1 MELWQW
7 LLYIIM
13 NYITSMK
20 LTSIWTCIIV
30 LVALIGVRINDPDI
44 VEQLRVINFDY
55 YQKNIEPTKNDSIIL
70 IDIGEK
76 SLETFG
82 QWPFPRHQFAQLI
95 SDLRNS
101 NAGIIGFT
109 TMFADEDRFGGDE
122 VFASWL
128 TDNGV
133 VMSATTS
140 TKGLESVAPHV
151 GTATLGEGDANTFA
165 YKYKSVVN
173 NLFSDVSNGTGML
186 SSSPEVD
193 GSVRRIPLV
202 ISVENK
208 LYPSFG
214 MEVVRVMADKLSY
227 TMKVEQTGIE
237 NMRIPPYEPVVTDY
251 TGSIYIDWSNTF
263 ERYEYGDVLP
273 DLKGKTVIIGVTAEG
288 ISPLVTTSMGLKY
301 PHEIQASVIHTLTGG
316 KQISRSQLVQMSEVG
331 LYTLIGL
338 LLILSVYYLPLWLS
352 ALFFVGSVF
361 AVVVGSFEAFASGVL
376 IDFSYALIL
385 FILVF
390 SHSSFNNFY
399 IQFKLRQQIKGQFST
414 YLSPDMVNMLVKDP
428 SLMKLGGDRKEMTF
442 LFADIVGFTPISEAY
457 MKKDDPEGLVELI
470 NMFLDRFTKIIL
482 ANGGTID
489 KYMGDCIMAFWN
501 APLPCENHAEMA
513 VKSAIEIELECE
525 KMNRELIE
533 QGLDLPSVKMGT
545 GVNTGPCIVGNMGS
559 ESRFDYSVVGDAVN
573 LAARLEVQTRTYD
586 TPVLISSYTNDLID
600 YPVERLDEIKV
611 KGKDEPVEIF
621 APLINGELRKL
632 IK

>member
-1 MELWQW
+1 
-7 LLYIIM
+7 
-13 NYITSMK
+13 MK
-20 LTSIWTCIIV
+20 LTSIWSCIIV
-30 LVALIGVRINDPDI
+30 LIGLVSLRVYDPTI

-55 YQKNIEPTKNDSIIL
+55 YQKNTEPTKNDSIIL

-76 SLETFG
+76 SLKTFG
-82 QWPFPRHQFAQLI
+82 QWPFPRTQFAQLI

-109 TMFADEDRFGGDE
+109 PMFLDEDRFGGDD
-122 VFASWL
+122 VFASWIK
-128 TDNGV
+128 DNGIV
-133 VMSATTS
+133 LSQTTS
-140 TKGLESVAPHV
+140 SFPISGYGPHV
-151 GTATLGEGDANTFA
+151 GTATLGDGNALSFA
-165 YKYKSVVN
+165 YNYKSV
-173 NLFSDVSNGTGML
+173 LSNTPKLQNAPEGSGMT

-202 ISVENK
+202 VQAQGKI
-208 LYPSFG
+208 YPSFA
-214 MEVVRVMADKLSY
+214 MEVVRVMGRNKSY
-227 TMKVEQTGIE
+227 TMKVEPTGIE
-237 NMRIPPYEPVVTDY
+237 NMRIPPYDPVETDY
-251 TGSIYIDWSNTF
+251 TGSIWIDWSNTF
-263 ERYEYGDVLP
+263 ERYEYGNVDAGW
-273 DLKGKTVIIGVTAEG
+273 DRTTDFEGKTVIIGVTAEG
-288 ISPLVTTSMGLKY
+288 IVPLVTTPMGLKY

-316 KQISRSQLVQMSEVG
+316 KQITRTLLVQMGEVCLLFFLG
-331 LYTLIGL
+331 LGL
-338 LLILSVYYLPLWLS
+338 LLSVYYLPLWLS
-352 ALFFVGSVF
+352 ALIFGGSSIGVVAVG
-361 AVVVGSFEAFASGVL
+361 FEAYSYGFL
-376 IDFSYALIL
+376 FDFSYALFL
-385 FILVF
+385 LILVF

-399 IQFKLRQQIKGQFST
+399 IQFKLRQQIKGQFGT
-414 YLSPDMVNMLVKDP
+414 YLSPDMVDMLVKDP

-501 APLPCENHAEMA
+501 APLPCNNHAEMA

-525 KMNRELIE
+525 KMNQELID

-586 TPVLISSYTNDLID
+586 TPVLISSYTNELID
-600 YPVERLDEIKV
+600 FPVERLDEIKV

-621 APLINGELRKL
+621 TPLISGELRKL